1 MAGKTMTWIAG
12 AGVVAALVTGGYYVG
27 YDAAQR
33 ESSDTQ
39 VRSLGVFSQQT
50 ERVLAATVTNLQA
63 ENRLVVYQYT
73 GDVRVAAEKSDLGG
87 LLKTSQE
94 LTVPATVSYF
104 VDMSRLRPE
113 HVSFDKE
120 TQTVRVKL
128 PPLMI
133 GDPAFQPERARAANG
148 GLLTLN
154 ADVVQDLNRVN
165 YRSARRALTWAVLVA
180 SDTGRSTSIAPMAA
194 S

>member
-12 AGVVAALVTGGYYVG
+12 AGVVAALVTGGYYAG

-39 VRSLGVFSQQT
+39 VRGLGVFSQQT

-87 LLKTSQE
+87 LLKTSQ
-94 LTVPATVSYF
+94 
-104 VDMSRLRPE
+104 
-113 HVSFDKE
+113 
-120 TQTVRVKL
+120 
-128 PPLMI
+128 
-133 GDPAFQPERARAANG
+133 
-148 GLLTLN
+148 
-154 ADVVQDLNRVN
+154 
-165 YRSARRALTWAVLVA
+165 
-180 SDTGRSTSIAPMAA
+180 
-194 S
+194 